1 MSPIGRIFSVLNLVL
16 AALFLSWASMA
27 LSSADSFRV
36 KYESEVAAHASTT
49 ESLEAE
55 KSAALTAKAA
65 AEARASS
72 LNDQLETSKSDTA
85 RLSREVEA
93 KDQENNVMQA
103 DLGRISN
110 SLEGANN
117 SRDAATEAQ
126 LAAVERANAADTA
139 KSQALAAKQAAE
151 SQVADLRA
159 QIATLN
165 SQLKDKNADLVALQK
180 QLDNKSTEL
189 AVLIDATGVDAS
201 SIIGMPLINGVV
213 IEALYDVEPG
223 LVAINKG
230 SADKVERGYTFDIYN
245 GADYKGRVRVE
256 NVRENTCTAIVTQPV
271 NGKRIGQG
279 DKAATRL

>member
-27 LSSADSFRV
+27 LSKADSFRI
-36 KYESEVAAHASTT
+36 KYEEEVGARAADV
-49 ESLEAE
+49 ERLEGE
-55 KSAALTAKAA
+55 KSAALAAKTS
-65 AEARASS
+65 AESRASS
-72 LNDQLETSKSDTA
+72 LNDQLENAKNDAA
-85 RLSREVEA
+85 RLTREVEA
-93 KDQENNVMQA
+93 KDQANDVMQA

-110 SLEGANN
+110 SLESANS
-117 SRDAATEAQ
+117 SRDAASAAQ
-126 LAAVERANAADTA
+126 LEAVERANAADNA
-139 KSQALAAKQAAE
+139 KSEALAAKQAAE
-151 SQVADLRA
+151 TQVADLRA
-159 QIATLN
+159 QIAALN

-180 QLDNKSTEL
+180 ELDNKNTEL
-189 AVLIDATGVDAS
+189 AVLVDATGVEVGSLLA
-201 SIIGMPLINGVV
+201 MPLINGVV

-271 NGKRIGQG
+271 DGKRIGQG